1 MSIPGVSRG
10 AFTIW
15 RVLLVAQ
22 LRESPARLSV
32 TVLAIALGVALGA
45 AVYLVNSAALN
56 EFGLATKRLVG
67 EADVVVRGPREGF
80 SEQLFTQLASDAA
93 VSAASPV
100 LELEV
105 ALPGRRDTLKVLG
118 VDPFRAATLQPALIG
133 DIGGGLLTLFQPDS
147 IYLSSSAAQD
157 LGLRRG
163 DLLQVIV
170 GSAPKALRVQGI
182 LSEGTYSGGLGL
194 MDIASAQ
201 WAFNQIGR
209 LNRID
214 LRLRPGNDVDVF
226 RRALGQKLPVG
237 VLAIAPQVE
246 RDRAVTV
253 TRAYRVNLN
262 MLALVALW
270 TGAFLVFSTQSLS
283 VLRRRRSLALLRAL
297 GVTRGQLQRALIGEG
312 AALGVAGACLGII
325 LGVLFAAA
333 VLRFL
338 TGDLGN
344 GQLRAVGASIGAA
357 PLPTFAVFMM
367 GTVCGSIGAW
377 LPARAA
383 ARQPPARTL
392 KGGDGD
398 YAVVARQSKYTGVAL
413 LGVGAAL
420 SRLPSLGGLPVFGY
434 AAIAALLF
442 GAVLL
447 IPTL

>member
-1 MSIPGVSRG
+1 MSIPRISRG

-15 RVLLVAQ
+15 RVLLLAQ
-22 LRESPARLSV
+22 LRESPARLLV

-80 SEQLFTQLASDAA
+80 AEQLFARLASDAA

-100 LELEV
+100 LELDA

-118 VDPFRAATLQPALIG
+118 LDPFRAATLQPALIG
-133 DIGGGLLTLFQPDS
+133 DIGGGLFTLFQPDS
-147 IYLSSSAAQD
+147 IYLSSSAARD
-157 LGLRRG
+157 LKLRPG

-170 GSAPKALRVQGI
+170 GSSPKALRVQGI

-201 WAFNQIGR
+201 WTFNQIGR

-214 LRLRPGNDVDVF
+214 LRLRPGTDVDVF

-246 RDRAVTV
+246 RDRAITV

-283 VLRRRRSLALLRAL
+283 VLRRRRSLALLSLAL
-297 GVTRGQLQRALIGEG
+297 CASALVGC
-312 AALGVAGACLGII
+312 AGG
-325 LGVLFAAA
+325 
-333 VLRFL
+333 
-338 TGDLGN
+338 
-344 GQLRAVGASIGAA
+344 
-357 PLPTFAVFMM
+357 M
-367 GTVCGSIGAW
+367 
-377 LPARAA
+377 
-383 ARQPPARTL
+383 
-392 KGGDGD
+392 
-398 YAVVARQSKYTGVAL
+398 
-413 LGVGAAL
+413 
-420 SRLPSLGGLPVFGY
+420 PSLND
-434 AAIAALLF
+434 
-442 GAVLL
+442 
-447 IPTL
+447 